1 MSSTIPSLES
11 AAEQLVIAAQQTV
24 SSSITKQNGKILTA
38 LEDIRRHSQSAAD
51 QKHPSPADLKT
62 STDAITTTIVAA
74 IENAK
79 AETIA
84 AIERS
89 RKIQSLQWAIAN
101 VSVGHFTCY
110 KPTSSAYNFEKT
122 TSADIVKR
130 ILCHFMRGCGSYV
143 DNYYLES
150 PAYGRQQDGL
160 NEKFFEALVEH
171 IHLLTGQKP
180 RLEKGKDGDKTAI
193 YYV

>member
-1 MSSTIPSLES
+1 MSSTSLES

-24 SSSITKQNGKILTA
+24 SASITKQNGKVLTV
-38 LEDIRRHSQSAAD
+38 LEDIRRHSQSTAD
-51 QKHPSPADLKT
+51 QKHPSPADLKA
-62 STDAITTTIVAA
+62 STEAITTTLVTA
-74 IENAK
+74 IESAK
-79 AETIA
+79 KETIA

-101 VSVGHFTCY
+101 VSVGQFTCY
-110 KPTSSAYNFEKT
+110 KATSSAYNFEKT

-130 ILCHFMRGCGSYV
+130 ILCHFMRENGSYV

-150 PAYGRQQDGL
+150 PSYGRQEDGL
-160 NEKFFEALVEH
+160 HEKFLDALVEQ

-180 RLEKGKDGDKTAI
+180 RVEKKKDGNKTAI
-193 YYV
+193 YYN